1 MRIAARDIA
10 ASNRITARMRIAA
23 RDIATCVIHLSIR
36 WGLIESTLKSRR
48 LLSLALFFI
57 IFYIFFLSN
66 LYSLTKKITSN

>member
-10 ASNRITARMRIAA
+10 ARDIAA
-23 RDIATCVIHLSIR
+23 RDIATCVIHVNTR
-36 WGLIESTLKSRR
+36 WVLIESTLTSRR

-66 LYSLTKKITSN
+66 LYSLTNKITSN